1 MSLKSTDKCLYK
13 FCWPHVG
20 HQASPTATRNQKR
33 SKEWI
38 LSEPPEGSR
47 PAETDFRLR
56 ASVNLR
62 YFKPQFVAICQ
73 KEPQDTPTN
82 PWVFCMLPQLKG
94 HSGTLGDLCSIRAS
108 PCPHLPVG
116 TLYAQASLGAQD
128 QRSPSLGTVFIQRS
142 AVRSFC
148 NLGASVYPSL
158 QLSTVPR
165 LLGLCWVTLSL

>member
-1 MSLKSTDKCLYK
+1 
-13 FCWPHVG
+13 
-20 HQASPTATRNQKR
+20 
-33 SKEWI
+33 
-38 LSEPPEGSR
+38 
-47 PAETDFRLR
+47 
-56 ASVNLR
+56 
-62 YFKPQFVAICQ
+62 
-73 KEPQDTPTN
+73 
-82 PWVFCMLPQLKG
+82 MLPQLKG

-158 QLSTVPR
+158 QLSMVPPASR
-165 LLGLCWVTLSL
+165 LMLGHLVFIRTSCQRPSSITPCLLPQSRPATFSTQQSNAGSVSVLEPAQHVRQAGAFAGTDFCRGDVLLGAGDDVWEPE